1 MAKDLSVIIVN
12 WNTGALL
19 RDCVESV
26 YRETVK
32 HSLEVIVVDNS
43 SSDGSIEEV
52 EREFKDTVV
61 IKNNIN
67 LGFAKGNNIGVEA
80 ACGKYVVLLNP
91 DTKVLDGALDK
102 ICDFMESAGD
112 VVGAA
117 GPVLLNKDGS
127 FQKEQGNRF
136 PGLRTA
142 FAQYFFLSRIPGVPG
157 IFMDRMP
164 AAKGPRQVDWLCGA
178 CLASPRKIYKEMGG
192 LDEDYFLYAEDMD
205 YCYRLKEKGYR
216 TVFYPGASIMHIS
229 KQSTSKQ
236 GEDVSKYQIESMK
249 KFFRTKNPAW
259 KYPIFKDIL
268 FGGLAMRFLI
278 FSVISREKARSMRI
292 LLKYVYA

>member
-32 HSLEVIVVDNS
+32 HSLEVIVVDNA
-43 SSDGSIEEV
+43 SSDNSIPLV
-52 EREFKDTVV
+52 EKEFASAVV
-61 IKNNIN
+61 IKNSKN

-80 ACGKYVVLLNP
+80 AEGKYVILLNP

-102 ICDFMESAGD
+102 ICSFMESAGD
-112 VVGAA
+112 DVGAA

-127 FQKEQGNRF
+127 FQTEQGMRF
-136 PGLRTA
+136 PGLGTA
-142 FAQYFFLSRIPGVPG
+142 FAQYFFLSRLFGLPG
-157 IFMDRMP
+157 IFMNHAP
-164 AAKGPRQVDWLCGA
+164 PGGSVYNVDWLCGA

-192 LDEDYFLYAEDMD
+192 LDEKYFMYAEDMD

-216 TVFYPGASIMHIS
+216 TVFCPEANIMHIS

-236 GEDVSKYQIESMK
+236 GEEISKFQIESLK
-249 KFFRTKNPAW
+249 EFFRTKNPAW
-259 KYPIFKDIL
+259 KYAIFKNIL
-268 FGGLAMRFLI
+268 FGGLAIRFLI
-278 FSVISREKARSMRI
+278 LSFISREKARSMRI
-292 LLKYVYA
+292 LLKYVYV

>member
-19 RDCVESV
+19 RVCVESV
-26 YRETVK
+26 YRETTK

-43 SSDGSIEEV
+43 SSDGSSEEV

-80 ACGKYVVLLNP
+80 ACGKYIILLNP

-102 ICDFMESAGD
+102 ICSFMESTGGD
-112 VVGAA
+112 LGAA

-127 FQKEQGNRF
+127 FQTQQGNRF

-157 IFMDRMP
+157 IFMSRMP

-178 CLASPRKIYKEMGG
+178 CLASPRKVYKEMGG
-192 LDEDYFLYAEDMD
+192 LDEKYFLYAEDMD

-216 TVFYPGASIMHIS
+216 AVFIPDAKITHIS

-236 GEDVSKYQIESMK
+236 GEEVSKYQIESLK
-249 KFFRTKNPAW
+249 EFFRTKNPAW
-259 KYPIFKDIL
+259 KYAIFKNIL
-268 FGGLAMRFLI
+268 FGGLAARFLVL
-278 FSVISREKARSMRI
+278 SLVSREKARPLRT
-292 LLKYVYA
+292 LLKYVYV